1 MWPISGKKAINRS
14 QPLDDIDIGNIKP
27 VLYRSYHNY
36 TQWSI
41 KKMLVMNEKVEN
53 HKTEKKIHIRKGK
66 I

>member
-14 QPLDDIDIGNIKP
+14 QPLDNIDIGNIKP

-41 KKMLVMNEKVEN
+41 KKNACNEWKSR
-53 HKTEKKIHIRKGK
+53 KPQDRKKNTH
-66 I
+66 